1 MDLIIT
7 RPALDNAL
15 KEMNFD
21 LEKPTRQ
28 QMRSLVCAKCHM
40 EYYFKGEGQ
49 SVHLSLQPWVAG
61 RRRRRALRCVRV

>member
-40 EYYFKGEGQ
+40 EYYFKGD
-49 SVHLSLQPWVAG
+49 
-61 RRRRRALRCVRV
+61 RAYPSGLASIKCLILNGSSGYSN